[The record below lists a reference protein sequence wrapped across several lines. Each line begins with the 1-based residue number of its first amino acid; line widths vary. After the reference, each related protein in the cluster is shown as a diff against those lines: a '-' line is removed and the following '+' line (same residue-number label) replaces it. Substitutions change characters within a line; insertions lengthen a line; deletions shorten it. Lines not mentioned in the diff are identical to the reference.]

1 MLEFNLYLATEGA
14 YTT

>member
-1 MLEFNLYLATEGA
+1 MLEFNLYLATEEA